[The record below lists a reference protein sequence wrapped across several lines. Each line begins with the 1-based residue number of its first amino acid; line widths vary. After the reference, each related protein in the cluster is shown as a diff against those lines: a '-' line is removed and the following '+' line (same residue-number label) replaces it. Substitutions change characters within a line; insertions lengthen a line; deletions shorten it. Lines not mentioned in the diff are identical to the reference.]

1 MHWQCLTQEHR
12 KSLVKWAPPLGETPQ
27 NWRPAVA
34 GAKLQWMSCL
44 GSTRSFVSTRNH
56 SCSTVAVK
64 NFSLNHS
71 FLVPVQLPAC
81 QLRSLLCTQ
90 PYLQQLH
97 SRQSLPLTPAS
108 QRRKTPAVA
117 LLLVSESRS
126 QHCKPPHHTWRGGHT
141 VDSRMG

>member
-1 MHWQCLTQEHR
+1 MHWQCLTQER
-12 KSLVKWAPPLGETPQ
+12 KKSLVKWAPPLGETPQ

-56 SCSTVAVK
+56 SCSTVAEK
-64 NFSLNHS
+64 NSLNHS
-71 FLVPVQLPAC
+71 LLVPVQLPAC
-81 QLRSLLCTQ
+81 HLRSLLCTQ

-97 SRQSLPLTPAS
+97 GRQSLLLTLAS
-108 QRRKTPAVA
+108 QRRKTPVVA

-126 QHCKPPHHTWRGGHT
+126 QH
-141 VDSRMG
+141 